1 MGEIRDAVRTRGKIV
16 EAAKQ
21 EFSAR
26 GFAGARIEGV
36 ARRAK
41 LSKQLLYHYFASKE
55 ALFDE
60 ILEQIIHERETLT
73 ISDERPETLFR
84 RRFDTAL
91 DQNVWLRFLT
101 WEAAEYPEKKRIK
114 RQERRQATLLRQRNM
129 IIAKQRQGVLPKDLE
144 AQMLQLAIY
153 ALATYPLAFAQITRM
168 VTGKHPSEKA
178 FQDDWR
184 SFLDK
189 VGGRLTRKAA

>member
-1 MGEIRDAVRTRGKIV
+1 MPI
-16 EAAKQ
+16 
-21 EFSAR
+21 AR
-26 GFAGARIEGV
+26 SFAGARIEGV

-101 WEAAEYPEKKRIK
+101 WEAAEYPEKKRIT
-114 RQERRQATLLRQRNM
+114 RQERHQATLLRQRNM

-144 AQMLQLAIY
+144 AHMLQLAIY
-153 ALATYPLAFAQITRM
+153 ALAIYPLAFAQITRM

-178 FQDDWR
+178 FHDDWR

>member
-1 MGEIRDAVRTRGKIV
+1 
-16 EAAKQ
+16 
-21 EFSAR
+21 
-26 GFAGARIEGV
+26 
-36 ARRAK
+36 
-41 LSKQLLYHYFASKE
+41 
-55 ALFDE
+55 
-60 ILEQIIHERETLT
+60 
-73 ISDERPETLFR
+73 
-84 RRFDTAL
+84 
-91 DQNVWLRFLT
+91 
-101 WEAAEYPEKKRIK
+101 
-114 RQERRQATLLRQRNM
+114 M

-153 ALATYPLAFAQITRM
+153 APATYPLAFAQITRM